1 MLPAPLPDFRPPDP
15 CCYSPPRVARLPLRP
30 LTALYASWYGLA
42 LQKPNVSGPPY
53 GFTARRHMVLL
64 PCRASSSFHAF
75 LPRRLVPPSPGDGG
89 SQTKAGSTAE
99 YYFLVSP
106 LSLLTPVQP
115 HPGSA
120 VFCEEL
126 SEAISNYL
134 ELTQVCFFLPPPAT

>member
-30 LTALYASWYGLA
+30 LTALYASWYGLT

-64 PCRASSSFHAF
+64 HCRASSSFHAF

-89 SQTKAGSTAE
+89 SQTKAGPRQNIISWSLRYLCYCSTPSGKCS
-99 YYFLVSP
+99 FLW
-106 LSLLTPVQP
+106 
-115 HPGSA
+115 G
-120 VFCEEL
+120 
-126 SEAISNYL
+126 AI
-134 ELTQVCFFLPPPAT
+134 